1 MQMQRLDFVT
11 NAILIKAQKRFDN
24 SRFAKSHK
32 INKPFQGT
40 DYIFKGLYRDNR
52 QWVLE
57 KDNDFFLCE
66 MNSNTKPTKSNDS
79 IDIKTEPRK
88 INLVQVADLQYDE
101 AIFNPMRTN
110 DAIDYMFSSEGG
122 IYPAT
127 NYMIIGD
134 PGIGKS
140 TQTLDLLVKI
150 KQTDPTK
157 KVLFISGEMNDIDM
171 YGYVKRYPGFGRIP
185 TLFLCDYL
193 DDNPMEVL
201 EETYKQGFDIILID
215 SFIEVQEAIQASC
228 NMTRTQAEK
237 WMIDMMIQ
245 HNKGNNEGK
254 RYTSFLAIQQV
265 TKGGNFVGS
274 NKLKH
279 NTTGMI
285 ELRYSNEF
293 SGDRYAKVTK
303 NRRGFQYEKIFFSL
317 DNPNSV
323 EYDVK
328 RLERDEEIRKRLQKE
343 KEILLSEEEKFNQ
356 IFGLNNSTQSED
368 QFDSDVE
375 VTTSPLIED
384 QQ

>member
-1 MQMQRLDFVT
+1 MEKLDFVS
-11 NAILIKAQKRFDN
+11 NAILIKAQKRFDS

-32 INKPFQGT
+32 IGKQFQ
-40 DYIFKGLYRDNR
+40 DSEYIFRGLFRTN
-52 QWVLE
+52 QHWVLE
-57 KDNDFFLCE
+57 LNDEHFI
-66 MNSNTKPTKSNDS
+66 MPIVGKSSSPTNTSHPAIPST
-79 IDIKTEPRK
+79 PRV
-88 INLVQVADLQYDE
+88 INLVEVADLKYDPS
-101 AIFNPMRTN
+101 IFIPMKTN
-110 DAIDYMFSSEGG
+110 EPIDYMFSSEGG

-140 TQTLDLLVKI
+140 TQTLDLIAKI
-150 KQTDPTK
+150 RQNDPTK
-157 KVLFISGEMNDIDM
+157 KILFISGEMNDIDM
-171 YGYVKRYPGFGRIP
+171 FGYVQRYPAFGRIP
-185 TLFLCDYL
+185 TLFLCDYI

-201 EETYKQGFDIILID
+201 EQTYKQGFDIILID
-215 SFIEVQEAIQASC
+215 SFIEVQEAIQAAC

-245 HNKGNNEGK
+245 HNKGNNDDN

-293 SGDRYAKVTK
+293 SGDRFAKVTK
-303 NRRGFQYEKIFFSL
+303 NRRGFKHEKIFFSL

-323 EYDVK
+323 EYDSK
-328 RLERDEEIRKRLQKE
+328 RLERDEEISRRLQRE
-343 KEILLSEEEKFNQ
+343 KEILLSEEEKFNT
-356 IFGLNNSTQSED
+356 IFGITNQNTEAED
-368 QFDSDVE
+368 EFESDVE
-375 VTTSPLIED
+375 LVTEPQDEN
-384 QQ
+384 

>member
-11 NAILIKAQKRFDN
+11 NAILIKARKRFEK

-32 INKPFQGT
+32 IDKPFQGS

-52 QWVLE
+52 NWVLE
-57 KDNDFFLCE
+57 NDGDYFLSE
-66 MNSNTKPTKSNDS
+66 ITSSAKPANSANTPT
-79 IDIKTEPRK
+79 IKTEPRK
-88 INLVQVADLQYDE
+88 INLVQVADLKYDE

-150 KQTDPTK
+150 QANDPTK

-201 EETYKQGFDIILID
+201 EQTYKQGFDIILID

-228 NMTRTQAEK
+228 NMSRTQAEK

-245 HNKGNNEGK
+245 HNKGNNDDK

-293 SGDRYAKVTK
+293 SGDRFAKVTK
-303 NRRGFQYEKIFFSL
+303 NRRGFRYEKIFFSL

-356 IFGLNNSTQSED
+356 IFGINASTSAED
-368 QFDSDVE
+368 EFEHDVE
-375 VTTSPLIED
+375 LSATQITEE
-384 QQ
+384 

>member
-11 NAILIKAQKRFDN
+11 NAILIKARKRFEK

-32 INKPFQGT
+32 IDKPFQGS

-52 QWVLE
+52 NWVLE
-57 KDNDFFLCE
+57 NNGDYFLSE
-66 MNSNTKPTKSNDS
+66 ITSSAKPTNTANTPT
-79 IDIKTEPRK
+79 IKTEPRK
-88 INLVQVADLQYDE
+88 INLVQVADLKYDE

-150 KQTDPTK
+150 QANDPTK

-201 EETYKQGFDIILID
+201 EQTYKQGFDIILID

-228 NMTRTQAEK
+228 NMSRTQAEK

-245 HNKGNNEGK
+245 HNKGNNDDK

-293 SGDRYAKVTK
+293 SGDRFAKVTK
-303 NRRGFQYEKIFFSL
+303 NRRGFRYEKIFFSL
-317 DNPNSV
+317 DNLNSV

-356 IFGLNNSTQSED
+356 IFGINASTSAED
-368 QFDSDVE
+368 EFEHDVE
-375 VTTSPLIED
+375 LSATQITEE
-384 QQ
+384 

>member
-1 MQMQRLDFVT
+1 MEKLDFVS
-11 NAILIKAQKRFDN
+11 NAILIKAQKRFDS

-32 INKPFQGT
+32 IGKQFQ
-40 DYIFKGLYRDNR
+40 DSEYIFRGLFRTN
-52 QWVLE
+52 QHWVLE
-57 KDNDFFLCE
+57 LNDEYFIMPFAGK
-66 MNSNTKPTKSNDS
+66 SSSSTNTAHPAIPNT
-79 IDIKTEPRK
+79 PRV
-88 INLVQVADLQYDE
+88 INLVEVADLKYDPS
-101 AIFNPMRTN
+101 IFIPMKTN
-110 DAIDYMFSSEGG
+110 EPIDYMFSSEGG

-140 TQTLDLLVKI
+140 TQTLDLIAKI
-150 KQTDPTK
+150 RQNDPNK
-157 KVLFISGEMNDIDM
+157 KILFISGEMNDIDM
-171 YGYVKRYPGFGRIP
+171 FGYVQRYPAFGRIP

-201 EETYKQGFDIILID
+201 EQTYKQGFDIILID
-215 SFIEVQEAIQASC
+215 SFIEVQEAIQAAC
-228 NMTRTQAEK
+228 NMSRTQAEK

-245 HNKGNNEGK
+245 HNKGNNDDK

-293 SGDRYAKVTK
+293 SGDRFAKVTK
-303 NRRGFQYEKIFFSL
+303 NRRGFKHEKIFFSL

-323 EYDVK
+323 EYDSK
-328 RLERDEEIRKRLQKE
+328 RLERDEEIRRRLQRE
-343 KEILLSEEEKFNQ
+343 KEILLSEEEKFNT
-356 IFGLNNSTQSED
+356 IFGITNQTTEAED
-368 QFDSDVE
+368 EFESDVE
-375 VTTSPLIED
+375 VVSSYTDEN
-384 QQ
+384 

>member
-1 MQMQRLDFVT
+1 
-11 NAILIKAQKRFDN
+11 
-24 SRFAKSHK
+24 
-32 INKPFQGT
+32 
-40 DYIFKGLYRDNR
+40 
-52 QWVLE
+52 
-57 KDNDFFLCE
+57 

>member
-1 MQMQRLDFVT
+1 MEKLDFVS
-11 NAILIKAQKRFDN
+11 NAILIKAQKRFDS

-32 INKPFQGT
+32 IGKQFQ
-40 DYIFKGLYRDNR
+40 DSEYIFRGLFRTN
-52 QWVLE
+52 QHWVLE
-57 KDNDFFLCE
+57 LNDEYFIMPFAGK
-66 MNSNTKPTKSNDS
+66 SSSPTNTAHPAIPNT
-79 IDIKTEPRK
+79 PRV
-88 INLVQVADLQYDE
+88 INLVEVADLEYDPS
-101 AIFNPMRTN
+101 IFIPMKTN
-110 DAIDYMFSSEGG
+110 EPIDYMFSSEGG

-140 TQTLDLLVKI
+140 TQTLDLIAKI
-150 KQTDPTK
+150 RQNDPNK
-157 KVLFISGEMNDIDM
+157 KILFISGEMNDIDM
-171 YGYVKRYPGFGRIP
+171 FGYVQRYPAFGRIP

-201 EETYKQGFDIILID
+201 EQTYKQGFDIILID
-215 SFIEVQEAIQASC
+215 SFIEVQEAIQAAC
-228 NMTRTQAEK
+228 NMSRTQAEK

-245 HNKGNNEGK
+245 HNKGNNDDK

-293 SGDRYAKVTK
+293 SGDRFAKVTK
-303 NRRGFQYEKIFFSL
+303 NRRGFKHEKIFFSL

-323 EYDVK
+323 EYDSK
-328 RLERDEEIRKRLQKE
+328 RLERDEEIRRRLQRE
-343 KEILLSEEEKFNQ
+343 KEILLSEEEKFNT
-356 IFGLNNSTQSED
+356 IFGITNQTTEAED
-368 QFDSDVE
+368 EFESDVE
-375 VTTSPLIED
+375 VVSSYTDEN
-384 QQ
+384 

>member
-1 MQMQRLDFVT
+1 MSMERLDFVT
-11 NAILIKAQKRFDN
+11 NAILIKAQKRFDK

-32 INKPFQGT
+32 IDTPFQGT
-40 DYIFKGLYRDNR
+40 EYTFKGLYRSN
-52 QWVLE
+52 QHWVLE
-57 KDNDFFLCE
+57 KGGEYFLYQIG
-66 MNSNTKPTKSNDS
+66 PTGKSAKSNDP
-79 IDIKTEPRK
+79 IGIQNTEPRK

-101 AIFNPMRTN
+101 AIFNPLKTN

-140 TQTLDLLVKI
+140 TQTLDLLAKI
-150 KQTDPTK
+150 KANDPTK

-171 YGYVKRYPGFGRIP
+171 YGYVKRYPAFGRIP

-201 EETYKQGFDIILID
+201 EETYNQGWDIILID
-215 SFIEVQEAIQASC
+215 SFIEVQEAIQAAC
-228 NMTRTQAEK
+228 NMNRTQAEK
-237 WMIDMMIQ
+237 WMIDMMIK
-245 HNKGNNEGK
+245 HNKGNNADK

-303 NRRGFQYEKIFFSL
+303 NRRGFLHEKIFFSL

-323 EYDVK
+323 EYDIK

-343 KEILLSEEEKFNQ
+343 KEILLTEEEKFNR
-356 IFGLNNSTQSED
+356 IFGIGQAQTSDED
-368 QFDSDVE
+368 QFDSDSE
-375 VTTSPLIED
+375 NSSELGED
-384 QQ
+384 

>member
-1 MQMQRLDFVT
+1 MQNLEFVT
-11 NAILIKAQKRFDN
+11 NAILIKAKNRFE
-24 SRFAKSHK
+24 SSKFANQHK
-32 INKPFQGT
+32 IGQPFNGS
-40 DYIFKGLYRDNR
+40 DLIFKGLYRDN
-52 QWVLE
+52 QNWILE
-57 KDNDFFLCE
+57 KNDKYFLHE
-66 MNSNTKPTKSNDS
+66 IGSEITKSTS
-79 IDIKTEPRK
+79 IKKSPRK
-88 INLVQVADLQYDE
+88 INLVQVADLEYDE

-140 TQTLDLLVKI
+140 TQTLDILAKI
-150 KQTDPTK
+150 KAADPTK

-171 YGYVKRYPGFGRIP
+171 YGYVKRYPAFGRIP

-201 EETYKQGFDIILID
+201 EETYKQGFDLILID

-228 NMTRTQAEK
+228 NMTRNQAEK

-245 HNKGNNEGK
+245 HNKGNNDDK

-285 ELRYSNEF
+285 ELRYSSEF
-293 SGDRYAKVTK
+293 SGDRFAKVTK
-303 NRRGFQYEKIFFSL
+303 NRRGFKHEKIFFSL

-328 RLERDEEIRKRLQKE
+328 RLERDEDIRKRLQKE
-343 KEILLSEEEKFNQ
+343 KEILLSEEAKFNQ
-356 IFGLNNSTQSED
+356 IFGVNVITDSEESFEHD
-368 QFDSDVE
+368 
-375 VTTSPLIED
+375 IELLSIMNTEN
-384 QQ
+384 